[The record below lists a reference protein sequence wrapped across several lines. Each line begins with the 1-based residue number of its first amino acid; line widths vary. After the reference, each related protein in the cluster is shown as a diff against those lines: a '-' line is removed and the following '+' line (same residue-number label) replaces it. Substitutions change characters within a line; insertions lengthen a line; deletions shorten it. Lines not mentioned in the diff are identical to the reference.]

1 VPREDADEF
10 RAADAEPC
18 SLCDSQR
25 KGDFQVVV
33 WSPVTAR
40 SPRRNFFKGLQKWI
54 ASLFRVG
61 AHNLPAP
68 VSRPC

>member
-18 SLCDSQR
+18 PLCDSQR
-25 KGDFQVVV
+25 KGNFQTVI
-33 WSPVTAR
+33 WSPVTVS
-40 SPRRNFFKGLQKWI
+40 SPRSDFFKRLQKRI
-54 ASLFRVG
+54 ASLLKQES
-61 AHNLPAP
+61 HNLPAP